1 MFTAASSFSIVA
13 KNLSITFYGSLSFF
27 DFPVVFSL
35 TNSLSSIKTFKTKMD
50 YKIIPIMLKY
60 KLNNH
65 ITGKYI
71 IYFVTLQEA
80 GRLKK
85 VDAKQG

>member
-1 MFTAASSFSIVA
+1 
-13 KNLSITFYGSLSFF
+13 
-27 DFPVVFSL
+27 
-35 TNSLSSIKTFKTKMD
+35 
-50 YKIIPIMLKY
+50 MLKY